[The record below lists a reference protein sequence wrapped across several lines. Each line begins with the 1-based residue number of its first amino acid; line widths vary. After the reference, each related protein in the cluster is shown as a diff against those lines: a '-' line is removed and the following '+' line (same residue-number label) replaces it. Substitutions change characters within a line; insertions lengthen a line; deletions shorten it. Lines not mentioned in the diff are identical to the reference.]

1 MGAFLLLAF
10 AGCTALA
17 KGDIPVPDV
26 LGSSRELAD
35 VTLSREGLRLG
46 DIRFDEDADG
56 PVGVIVA
63 QEPDPGDLTV
73 FNAEVDVVI
82 SGPDL
87 VPLPY
92 VAGELED
99 DARSEL
105 RTANLRIGRVIR
117 EFHDYVPEGAV
128 IAQDPEDAMWAPRGS
143 KIDLY
148 VSRGPESALVPPVA
162 GMWDDDARRFVL
174 DLGFKADIEHEFGR
188 YAEGIVMEQDPQ
200 AGADQKLGEE
210 IKLLVSKG
218 APPIEVPNVRGLE
231 VAEAVSAVRS
241 AGLSVIEERV
251 RLKDYDAAAPVVGQQ
266 YPNPGRRV
274 PEGTGV
280 TLVIWED

>member
-10 AGCTALA
+10 AGCTAMA
-17 KGDIPVPDV
+17 KGDTPVPDV
-26 LGSSRELAD
+26 LGSSRELAE

-46 DIRFDEDADG
+46 DIRFDEDTKG
-56 PVGVIVA
+56 PLGLVIA
-63 QEPDPGDLTV
+63 QEPDPGELTV
-73 FNAEVDVVI
+73 INAEVDIVI

-87 VPLPY
+87 VPLPF
-92 VAGELED
+92 VAGKVED
-99 DARSEL
+99 DARNEL
-105 RTANLRIGRVIR
+105 RTADLRVGRVVR
-117 EFHDYVPEGAV
+117 EFHDYVPAGAV
-128 IAQDPEDAMWAPRGS
+128 IAQDPEDALWAPRGS
-143 KIDLY
+143 KIDLF
-148 VSRGPESALVPPVA
+148 VSRGPESASVPPVA
-162 GMWDDDARRFVL
+162 GMWDDDAREFVL
-174 DLGFKADIEHEFGR
+174 DLGFKADIERDFGR
-188 YAEGIVMEQDPQ
+188 YAEGIVMEQDPP

-218 APPIEVPNVRGLE
+218 ARPIEVPNVRGLE

-241 AGLSVIEERV
+241 AGLSVVEERV
-251 RLKDYDAAAPVVGQQ
+251 RLKDFDAAAPVVGQQ